1 MGENTLYGN
10 FGHNY
15 VLDGVLKEEFYKEKS
30 EDDSTQDKQNSL
42 DSEEAEE
49 LKQLSKIIEREENQ
63 DAAVAAGSVPG
74 TEQKNIMDKLIEHE
88 GEEAET
94 CKKIQ
99 KDCEN
104 QKQQPKPSPARS
116 EDHHDPQSPSG
127 TPDNRD
133 SSSEDSE
140 DDSDNEDEGEVEED
154 HVPDDVEVEAEEELL
169 PEEEGEEGT
178 TQDGVKPPCDIV
190 DKLFQNPEQFKD
202 ACTFKYVTGKNYGWK
217 CVPTT
222 SGDKGSICVPP
233 RRRRL
238 YVTPLTTWASGNT
251 QVTQPQ
257 GDAASRAQSSIVS
270 ENPKN
275 GDQTTS
281 PPSSNSRADGLR
293 DAFIQSA
300 AIETFFLWHKFKKE
314 KEREEKEK
322 KEANGE
328 LPGFSSSV
336 DGDSNDPENQ
346 LKRGNIPPD
355 FLRLMFYTL
364 GDYRDIVVRGVADD
378 TKDANNIVVNAS
390 DDKETMQK
398 IQEKIKQILP
408 TSGSSPSP
416 SEKNSG
422 TTPQEWWQ
430 KNGEHIW
437 NGMICA
443 LTYKEDTSGEKN
455 TDGTNKIE
463 QNSDLKKALLD
474 TDGNKPKK
482 DKDHDYTYE
491 NVVLKDENSDTG
503 ARSGSSLNP
512 ETTKLK
518 NFVERPPYFRYLE
531 EWGESFCRERAKRL
545 AQIKKDC
552 YKNGGRCSGD
562 GEECNDNLP
571 EDPSNFP
578 SFNCPSCATPCRK
591 YKKWIERKKIE
602 FEKQQKIYGEQK
614 DKYEKESNC
623 AERNDHGNRFCVT
636 GGKCNTAASFLE
648 KLASCKKDN
657 KDNGKDKLDFN
668 EPDETFKHT
677 EYCDPCS
684 QFSVNCKVT
693 GTLWFGGLSTCR
705 YL

>member
-1 MGENTLYGN
+1 
-10 FGHNY
+10 
-15 VLDGVLKEEFYKEKS
+15 
-30 EDDSTQDKQNSL
+30 
-42 DSEEAEE
+42 
-49 LKQLSKIIEREENQ
+49 
-63 DAAVAAGSVPG
+63 
-74 TEQKNIMDKLIEHE
+74 
-88 GEEAET
+88 
-94 CKKIQ
+94 
-99 KDCEN
+99 
-104 QKQQPKPSPARS
+104 
-116 EDHHDPQSPSG
+116 
-127 TPDNRD
+127 
-133 SSSEDSE
+133 
-140 DDSDNEDEGEVEED
+140 
-154 HVPDDVEVEAEEELL
+154 
-169 PEEEGEEGT
+169 
-178 TQDGVKPPCDIV
+178 
-190 DKLFQNPEQFKD
+190 
-202 ACTFKYVTGKNYGWK
+202 
-217 CVPTT
+217 
-222 SGDKGSICVPP
+222 
-233 RRRRL
+233 
-238 YVTPLTTWASGNT
+238 
-251 QVTQPQ
+251 
-257 GDAASRAQSSIVS
+257 
-270 ENPKN
+270 
-275 GDQTTS
+275 
-281 PPSSNSRADGLR
+281 
-293 DAFIQSA
+293 
-300 AIETFFLWHKFKKE
+300 
-314 KEREEKEK
+314 
-322 KEANGE
+322 
-328 LPGFSSSV
+328 
-336 DGDSNDPENQ
+336 
-346 LKRGNIPPD
+346 
-355 FLRLMFYTL
+355 MFYTL

-693 GTLWFGGLSTCR
+693 GNCDNNKGENCNGTTTITANHIGNGRNSAEELDMLVSDNSGKELYGLEACQHAGIFKGFRKDVWKCGNVCGYNVCKPENVSGKANGKNQIIIIRALFKRWLEYFLEDYNKIKKKLKACMKKGEGFTCIKDYDKNHKCVETWISTKRTEWKKIKDHYLEKKHEKGDRDMKSLVRNFLEEFEDRPEFKKAIKPCKGLTKFESFCGLNGDESSEKKGGKNSDIIDCMIKKLEEKATSCQEQHSGSEQCTTPPSNLEDDEEDLLLDEEENTVEAPKFCPEPEKEDVKEEDECKATGTPSKDEKTKGEEGAPAPPEPPAAEPER
-705 YL
+705 TEEAKPPESVEPAPGPPPSPPPPLPPLKTAL